1 MRFICELFIRIT
13 ILIIPVIGFM
23 VDKETD
29 EWAGTL
35 FNFIMLVIGSMLI
48 EYYGRNYDKL
58 FKN

>member
-1 MRFICELFIRIT
+1 MRFIYELFIRIT

-48 EYYGRNYDKL
+48 EYYGRNYDDL

>member
-23 VDKETD
+23 VDTETD
-29 EWAGTL
+29 EWTGTL

-58 FKN
+58 FKD

>member
-23 VDKETD
+23 VDTETD
-29 EWAGTL
+29 EWTGTL

>member
-23 VDKETD
+23 VDIETD
-29 EWAGTL
+29 EWTGTL
-35 FNFIMLVIGSMLI
+35 FNFITLVIGSMLI

>member
-1 MRFICELFIRIT
+1 MRFICEFFIRIT

-29 EWAGTL
+29 EWTGTL
-35 FNFIMLVIGSMLI
+35 VNFITLVIGSMLI

-58 FKN
+58 FKD

>member
-1 MRFICELFIRIT
+1 MRFICELFFRIT

-23 VDKETD
+23 VDTETD
-29 EWAGTL
+29 EWTGTL
-35 FNFIMLVIGSMLI
+35 FNFITLVIGSMLI

>member
-23 VDKETD
+23 VDTETD
-29 EWAGTL
+29 EWSGTL

-48 EYYGRNYDKL
+48 EYYGRNYDRL
-58 FKN
+58 FKD

>member
-23 VDKETD
+23 VDTETD
-29 EWAGTL
+29 EWTGTL
-35 FNFIMLVIGSMLI
+35 FNFITLVIGSMLI

-58 FKN
+58 FKD

>member
-23 VDKETD
+23 VDTETD
-29 EWAGTL
+29 EWTGTL
-35 FNFIMLVIGSMLI
+35 FNFITLVIGSMLI